1 MRLKDKVAIITG
13 SGSGIGREMA
23 ALFVREGARMVIADI
38 DGESARVAAQEIG
51 ADGFESLPVE
61 ADISRP
67 EQVDGMME
75 QTLERFGRL
84 DVLVNNAGIGLNRPF
99 LDTGLEEWERM
110 LRVVLTGTFLCA
122 QAAAR
127 IMVEQGAGRI
137 VNVGSISGQRGAQGR
152 AAYGAAKAG
161 VLQLTQTMAV
171 ELAPRGV
178 IVNAISPGPVDTPQ
192 SRGTHTQ
199 ATRQAYIDRLPIGRY
214 GERSEVAAAAL
225 FLASDETDFVVGHV
239 LNVDGGFK
247 STGLRFDPDAS

>member
-23 ALFVREGARMVIADI
+23 ALFAREGARMVIADI
-38 DGESARVAAQEIG
+38 DGESARVAVQEIG
-51 ADGFESLPVE
+51 ADGFESLAVE

-67 EQVDGMME
+67 EQVGEMME

-99 LDTGLEEWERM
+99 LDTSLEEWERM

-161 VLQLTQTMAV
+161 VLQLTRTMAV

-199 ATRQAYIDRLPIGRY
+199 ATRQAYLDQIPIGRY

-247 STGLRFDPDAS
+247 STGLRFDPEAS